1 MNGKLLFNSL
11 RGFEE
16 SISVEEFQKLT
27 KIPNHNLDEL
37 LCYLK
42 QNGIGYFSEDHI
54 EFSISDKVK
63 TAVLAISLG
72 ITIEECSRL
81 LNWRDFEFFVYE
93 ILKNFGYKTKVNL
106 HLTKPHLQIDVIG
119 EKQDFALLIDCKHWK
134 YDNISSLN
142 VYAKKQKIRTNFFL
156 KKNRKILFGIP
167 VIVTLHSKIKNA
179 EGVHVVSIDKFSSFL
194 NEFDFLDYG
203 YRIYRENP

>member
-27 KIPNHNLDEL
+27 RIPNHNLDEL

-42 QNGIGYFSEDHI
+42 QNGIGYFSENHI
-54 EFSISDKVK
+54 EFTISDKVK

>member
-42 QNGIGYFSEDHI
+42 QNGIGYFSENHI
-54 EFSISDKVK
+54 EFTISDKVK

>member
-11 RGFEE
+11 RGFKE

-63 TAVLAISLG
+63 TAVLAISFG
-72 ITIEECSRL
+72 ITMEECSRL

-93 ILKNFGYKTKVNL
+93 ILKNFGYKAKINL

-179 EGVHVVSIDKFSSFL
+179 EGVHVVSIDKFRSFL